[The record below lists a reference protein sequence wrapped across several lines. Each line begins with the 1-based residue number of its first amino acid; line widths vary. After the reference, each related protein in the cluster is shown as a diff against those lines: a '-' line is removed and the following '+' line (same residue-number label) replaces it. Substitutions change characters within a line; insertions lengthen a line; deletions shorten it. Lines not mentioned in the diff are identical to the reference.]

1 MELSGELVVAAVL
14 GYFLVAYGIECIKL
28 LFRKRMS
35 GAEFEDWL
43 QTAFP
48 FILIFVVV
56 MVALVF

>member
-1 MELSGELVVAAVL
+1 
-14 GYFLVAYGIECIKL
+14 
-28 LFRKRMS
+28 MS